1 MRTSKQKADHMKR
14 EIREKIS
21 EMLGASLTLFFPDS
35 TCQWHE
41 FASIVEITGNP
52 NAVMQ
57 YVNYEEAIVQRYGI
71 ELQGWIHDKFVNPS
85 ELSTSLSLLRKLL
98 NAIDTGDCKFVK
110 MSAEERRK
118 RLETYKKKIASGELK
133 IRERKTRS
141 DAGKRKRKNREIS
154 DEELSENEES
164 DSDNDDTTHPR
175 KKHSS
180 NRRAPGKSNSIID
193 DSTDSD

>member
-1 MRTSKQKADHMKR
+1 
-14 EIREKIS
+14 
-21 EMLGASLTLFFPDS
+21 
-35 TCQWHE
+35 
-41 FASIVEITGNP
+41 
-52 NAVMQ
+52 MQ

-110 MSAEERRK
+110 LSAEERRK

-193 DSTDSD
+193 DSTDSE